1 MSMTDHQAHDPINE
15 AHAHLDQLSRVAI
28 GSILQLAELKARR
41 GANRAAR
48 RRDEQAAIA
57 KASAAPLERDYRTVA
72 PAGTAAE
79 PASVASDQG
88 EPWRAVGDDSW
99 WASATGEDLGT
110 AWVAASADAAA
121 GNVDAAHAL
130 DEMKHQVAERWGV
143 SLDEGD
149 AVVELAQPSVGAA
162 TGTAA
167 GTGEGALSVAPESV
181 AASPTSAV
189 VGSGNVPLPGVSPP
203 AVVVPDTIEALLLA
217 AHPRSAARD
226 LAAAAAAQAGD
237 DPSAPARR
245 LAMAQRAERDSGAGL
260 G

>member
-48 RRDEQAAIA
+48 RRDEQVAIA
-57 KASAAPLERDYRTVA
+57 KASGAQLQRDYRTVA

-79 PASVASDQG
+79 PASVPSDHG

-99 WASATGEDLGT
+99 WATATGEDLGT

-121 GNVDAAHAL
+121 GNEDAAHAL
-130 DEMKHQVAERWGV
+130 DKMKHQVAERWGV
-143 SLDEGD
+143 SLDEGG
-149 AVVELAQPSVGAA
+149 AVVELAQPGVGAA
-162 TGTAA
+162 TGTAVGA
-167 GTGEGALSVAPESV
+167 GEEALPVAPDGVAKPTRAVPGSGSV
-181 AASPTSAV
+181 LPGASPP
-189 VGSGNVPLPGVSPP
+189 PL
-203 AVVVPDTIEALLLA
+203 VVPDTIEALLSA

-226 LAAAAAAQAGD
+226 LAAAVAAQPGD
-237 DPSAPARR
+237 NLGAPARR
-245 LAMAQRAERDSGAGL
+245 LAMAQRVERAGEAGL

>member
-48 RRDEQAAIA
+48 RRDEQVAIA
-57 KASAAPLERDYRTVA
+57 KASGAQLQRDYRTVA

-79 PASVASDQG
+79 PASVPSDHG

-99 WASATGEDLGT
+99 WATATGEDLGT

-121 GNVDAAHAL
+121 GNGDAAQAL
-130 DEMKHQVAERWGV
+130 DKMKHQVAERWGV
-143 SLDEGD
+143 SLDEGG
-149 AVVELAQPSVGAA
+149 AVVELAQPGVGTA

-167 GTGEGALSVAPESV
+167 GTGEEALPAAPEGV
-181 AASPTSAV
+181 GSPTSAV
-189 VGSGNVPLPGVSPP
+189 PGSARVLPGASPAP
-203 AVVVPDTIEALLLA
+203 VVVPDTIEALLSA
-217 AHPRSAARD
+217 AHPRSAAQD
-226 LAAAAAAQAGD
+226 LAAAVAAQPGD
-237 DPSAPARR
+237 DLSAPARR
-245 LAMAQRAERDSGAGL
+245 LARAQLVERDGEAGL